1 MGGGPL
7 SIVNFNV
14 MTKDTVCREKRED
27 RKVITK
33 ICWGDRKEERS
44 GSEFYPC
51 IKIRGKEG
59 EREIGRERDDIN
71 SLLTT
76 LSTWG
81 SCSPFS
87 SGSAGES
94 SLSDPSSQ

>member
-1 MGGGPL
+1 M

-51 IKIRGKEG
+51 IKIRGK
-59 EREIGRERDDIN
+59 GRERN
-71 SLLTT
+71 
-76 LSTWG
+76 W
-81 SCSPFS
+81 
-87 SGSAGES
+87 ERER
-94 SLSDPSSQ
+94 